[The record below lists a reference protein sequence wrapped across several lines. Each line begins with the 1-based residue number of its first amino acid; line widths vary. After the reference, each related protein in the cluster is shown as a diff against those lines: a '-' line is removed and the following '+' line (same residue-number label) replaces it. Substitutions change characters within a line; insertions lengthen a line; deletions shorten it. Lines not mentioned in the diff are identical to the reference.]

1 MASCL
6 LSTLPDDPRDC
17 ALQLRL
23 LHAWKSGDPS
33 VPDQFFAF
41 STLWVDA
48 SGTFIEGISHRSFAE
63 ALSGCLSIGSLYVI
77 REFAMCDPQASFR
90 ACNFHR
96 CLVIT
101 PATKLEDVTAS
112 SIGFTTKSFQKGG
125 EVNGSSTSSTR
136 VVVNPLI
143 HEADAIKLRYT
154 TEVGSAR
161 YIVFDTEDKIRQYL
175 YNSFRTIE
183 ELHQILA
190 SDYNPDQRFWCAP
203 IRVFDA
209 LVDIENDKKDFLVQ
223 KGFGKFFGVVL
234 DEFDKYMGS
243 WINNQYN
250 TTDHTLTL
258 PNGTVHHVVEDDFE
272 LVYGLPRGDT
282 EVPSP
287 TMKTDPGSLF
297 PATLYELG
305 DAVKRTRDV
314 ETWFKLFF
322 VFLIN
327 SLCIGS
333 SHDVERKFGHL
344 VSNEMLLR
352 FNNFNWCKYFLQ
364 LFKYTIAF
372 EPKGNR
378 RADYYFLVVLY
389 LVKSNKTN
397 NSDCLLSGF
406 LVML

>member
-125 EVNGSSTSSTR
+125 ITTVQKVT
-136 VVVNPLI
+136 
-143 HEADAIKLRYT
+143 IKDHSYT

>member
-1 MASCL
+1 MGR
-6 LSTLPDDPRDC
+6 PN
-17 ALQLRL
+17 
-23 LHAWKSGDPS
+23 K
-33 VPDQFFAF
+33 
-41 STLWVDA
+41 
-48 SGTFIEGISHRSFAE
+48 
-63 ALSGCLSIGSLYVI
+63 
-77 REFAMCDPQASFR
+77 
-90 ACNFHR
+90 N
-96 CLVIT
+96 
-101 PATKLEDVTAS
+101 K
-112 SIGFTTKSFQKGG
+112 
-125 EVNGSSTSSTR
+125 
-136 VVVNPLI
+136 
-143 HEADAIKLRYT
+143 
-154 TEVGSAR
+154 
-161 YIVFDTEDKIRQYL
+161 YL
-175 YNSFRTIE
+175 Y
-183 ELHQILA
+183 LYCKHWVQ
-190 SDYNPDQRFWCAP
+190 DQRFWCAP

-223 KGFGKFFGVVL
+223 KGFGKFLGVVL

-378 RADYYFLVVLY
+378 RADYYFLVVSFIFYYNSYISGFAYIGFLFCINRVLFCLFLLLKVLY

-406 LVML
+406 PSNVVKEKLNKAIKEGCIRTHTDIDSILLELERVEKEAKKKPRVLQHVA